1 MTDIDV
7 ALKFLKDN
15 YEVVLATSE
24 NNVPNTRIFQIMK
37 IDGTTLYFA
46 TAPQKDVYRQLTTNP
61 RIEILAIHD
70 QVMVRCKGKA
80 DFDVNPA
87 TAQWI
92 YDHNPVLP
100 RLYERADL
108 LRYFKLDIEE
118 LDYYNLKPTPP
129 VFKHFNLKEHTESNG
144 FVGTRYSE
152 NSHENRQT

>member
-1 MTDIDV
+1 MMDIDV
-7 ALKFLKDN
+7 ALQFLKEH

-24 NNVPNTRIFQIMK
+24 DNVPSTRIFQIMK
-37 IDGTTLYFA
+37 MEGTTLYFA
-46 TAPQKDVYRQLTTNP
+46 TAPQKDVYRQLTKNP
-61 RIEILAIHD
+61 RIEILSLCN

-80 DFDVNPA
+80 DFDVDAA
-87 TAQWI
+87 TTQWI

-129 VFKHFNLKEHTESNG
+129 VFKHFNLKEQTEGDG
-144 FVGTRYSE
+144 FVGTRYSGE
-152 NSHENRQT
+152 KQSNRQK